1 MESGPVPKTSLLAAA
16 GTGGGLEA
24 HPAIRATRAAARSPR
39 PPSQAREPVLGRREE
54 PSTSRVSFR
63 PADGSTLRDVGFRIT
78 PAVYRRPLRPINT
91 FRLLESRTEAISQR
105 LQCSPSGVHF
115 RSDFGARRSDLLPRG
130 AGFISVFG
138 RFFKPRPNRRSRIA
152 ASLRPKSPSI
162 SDLIR
167 QPAFLYGG
175 LVVLITAVLLTT
187 IVGWGRTQ
195 PRIWVGE
202 VATDS
207 LVNPR
212 SFKIQD
218 REETKRQQNS
228 ARLAAPRLYQADGG
242 VLEALRAKIA
252 GLPVA
257 VRSRLILDNVN
268 PELRESFALTDAS
281 LSILQRYAG
290 SEGPDATPSWRE
302 WTDEFIRR
310 LWARKPLLETA
321 EFQRFSTISN
331 RRVLPPKAT
340 SDEIVTDSGGG
351 TLPASNTED
360 PEGTSD
366 PSNPDP
372 GSTPPKIELADA
384 VPINTAI
391 DLIEEAIDTTV
402 LATVVQLAK
411 DSGFPSDPASIVA
424 TAALKPPAPTVV
436 FDAPATE
443 EAADLAA
450 ARIAAV
456 EVDHPAGEVIYRR
469 GEVIGP
475 EDIATARL
483 ALSRAFSDGGF
494 SAGWGQVP
502 GWFLLS
508 TVVVLMLAGHGV
520 IFYPRIA
527 RSTSRLAVVVLLL
540 AGATAL
546 GTAFAVVLPRLAPFG
561 AGLAASILSIALALA
576 YDRRIAIFAS
586 VLLAIALTVSTGQ
599 APAATIA
606 ILATGAGFASLLASI
621 PNRSAFVRATVI
633 SGGVAA
639 VVFLAAGLAITPLA
653 AEGSLLQISA
663 GAVLAGA
670 GALAAGFIML
680 GVMPTIERLFDITTG
695 LALAELRDTRQ
706 PLLRELQARAPG
718 TYNHSLAVA
727 SIAENAAEAIAA
739 DSRLVYVGALYHDVG
754 KLNKPEY
761 FIENQGGGD
770 NKHDKLSPAMSLLV
784 IIGHVK
790 DGLELAQEYGLPK
803 VLRHFIESHHGT
815 SLVEYFFHAAK
826 ERAAH
831 GGEEVEEFSYR
842 YPGPKPR
849 TREAAILLLC
859 DGIESATRAMNDPT
873 PSRIEA
879 LVRKISR
886 GRLDDGQF
894 GECELT
900 FRDLQVI
907 EDSIIKSLCAI
918 YHSRIAYPG
927 GREEKEEREPAPAT
941 ATGSG

>member
-1 MESGPVPKTSLLAAA
+1 MRSPSDYSVCRCGFVPKVES
-16 GTGGGLEA
+16 
-24 HPAIRATRAAARSPR
+24 
-39 PPSQAREPVLGRREE
+39 
-54 PSTSRVSFR
+54 
-63 PADGSTLRDVGFRIT
+63 
-78 PAVYRRPLRPINT
+78 RRPFDPT
-91 FRLLESRTEAISQR
+91 TSS
-105 LQCSPSGVHF
+105 S
-115 RSDFGARRSDLLPRG
+115 G
-130 AGFISVFG
+130 AGSISVFG

-162 SDLIR
+162 GDLVR
-167 QPAFLYGG
+167 QPVFLYGG
-175 LVVLITAVLLTT
+175 VAVLITAVLLTT

-228 ARLAAPRLYQADGG
+228 ARLAAPRLYQADAG
-242 VLEALRAKIA
+242 VLETLRAKIA

-257 VRSRLILDNVN
+257 VRSRLVLDNVN

-310 LWARKPLLETA
+310 LWAQKPLLETA
-321 EFQRFSTISN
+321 EFQRFSTIAN
-331 RRVLPPKAT
+331 RRVLPPKPPSDDDLAT
-340 SDEIVTDSGGG
+340 API
-351 TLPASNTED
+351 P
-360 PEGTSD
+360 SD
-366 PSNPDP
+366 PNASSAD
-372 GSTPPKIELADA
+372 GGAAVGETAGSASTPGLPKADLASA
-384 VPINTAI
+384 VQVNTAI
-391 DLIEEAIDTTV
+391 DLIEDAMNTTV

-411 DSGFPSDPASIVA
+411 DSGFPSDPAAIVA
-424 TAALKPPAPTVV
+424 TAALKPPAPTVL
-436 FDAPATE
+436 FDAPATD

-450 ARIAAV
+450 ARIAVV

-475 EDIATARL
+475 QDIAIARL
-483 ALSRAFSDGGF
+483 ALARAFSDGGF
-494 SAGWGQVP
+494 AAGWGQVP
-502 GWFLLS
+502 GWFLLA

-540 AGATAL
+540 VGATAL

-599 APAATIA
+599 PPAATIA

-653 AEGSLLQISA
+653 AEGALLQISA

-670 GALAAGFIML
+670 GALAAGFLML

-727 SIAENAAEAIAA
+727 SIAENAAEAINA

-826 ERAAH
+826 ERAAN

-927 GREEKEEREPAPAT
+927 GREEKEEREMAPAT
-941 ATGSG
+941 ASGSG

>member
-1 MESGPVPKTSLLAAA
+1 MADKQTLTARILNELDPPATTVFAVASLFWV
-16 GTGGGLEA
+16 EPRC
-24 HPAIRATRAAARSPR
+24 HPI
-39 PPSQAREPVLGRREE
+39 
-54 PSTSRVSFR
+54 
-63 PADGSTLRDVGFRIT
+63 
-78 PAVYRRPLRPINT
+78 RPLLT
-91 FRLLESRTEAISQR
+91 L
-105 LQCSPSGVHF
+105 
-115 RSDFGARRSDLLPRG
+115 G
-130 AGFISVFG
+130 AGSISAFG

-162 SDLIR
+162 SDLVR
-167 QPAFLYGG
+167 QPVFLYGG
-175 LVVLITAVLLTT
+175 VVVLITAVLLTT

-218 REETKRQQNS
+218 REETSRQQNS
-228 ARLAAPRLYQADGG
+228 ARLAAPRLYQADAG
-242 VLEALRAKIA
+242 VLETLRAKIA

-268 PELRESFALTDAS
+268 PELRDSFALTDAS

-310 LWARKPLLETA
+310 LWAQKPLLETA

-331 RRVLPPKAT
+331 RRVLPPKLPSDDDLST
-340 SDEIVTDSGGG
+340 SQDDPNLRSSSPGERPDSGEPSDAEI
-351 TLPASNTED
+351 TSAPPRTDLAS
-360 PEGTSD
+360 
-366 PSNPDP
+366 
-372 GSTPPKIELADA
+372 A
-384 VPINTAI
+384 VQLNTAI
-391 DLIEEAIDTTV
+391 DLIEDAIDTSV

-411 DSGFPSDPASIVA
+411 DSGFPSDPAAIVA
-424 TAALKPPAPTVV
+424 TAALKPPAPTVL
-436 FDAPATE
+436 FDAPATD

-450 ARIAAV
+450 ARIAVV

-494 SAGWGQVP
+494 AVGWGQVP
-502 GWFLLS
+502 GWFLLA

-599 APAATIA
+599 PPATTIA

-653 AEGSLLQISA
+653 AEGALLQISA

-727 SIAENAAEAIAA
+727 SIAENAAEAIKA

-826 ERAAH
+826 ERAAN

-927 GREEKEEREPAPAT
+927 GREEKEEREVAPAT
-941 ATGSG
+941 ARSSG